1 MIEITSIN
9 MKKIEGANKCKAVVS
24 IVINDAMC
32 INDIKIIEGQNG
44 LFMAMPNRK
53 KSNGDFKDVAHPINT
68 ETRELIQKTI
78 LDKYNEID

>member
-9 MKKIEGANKCKAVVS
+9 MKKIEGTNKCKAIVS
-24 IVINDAMC
+24 IVINDAIC

-78 LDKYNEID
+78 IDKYKEID

>member
-9 MKKIEGANKCKAVVS
+9 MKKIEGTNKCKAIVS
-24 IVINDAMC
+24 IVINDAIC

-53 KSNGDFKDVAHPINT
+53 KSNGDFKDVAHPINA

-78 LDKYNEID
+78 IDKYKEID